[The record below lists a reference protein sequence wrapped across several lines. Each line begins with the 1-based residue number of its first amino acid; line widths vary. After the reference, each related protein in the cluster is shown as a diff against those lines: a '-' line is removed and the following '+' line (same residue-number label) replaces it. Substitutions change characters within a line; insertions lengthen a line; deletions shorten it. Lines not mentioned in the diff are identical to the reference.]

1 MPFPKTGPCPFT
13 GAHWPPQWDGEITGK
28 EFSCLHKNQKEDLI
42 KYFFERNSTKKSATS
57 KPAYRFP
64 LNQLRDYFG
73 KHAEYVKKTVE
84 NSQDYKD
91 FVAERQRLQPPP
103 DSRPEL
109 SLLTAARIAACLAA
123 EPPEEDE
130 ATRRAG
136 EYARDRDGRERASA
150 AQVVRCGQADR
161 KAAGISFSDGVPR
174 NDGKFVQG
182 GSKHGRLDSL
192 DFGTDKHRAMV
203 CDMQKTIESA
213 VDKKIG
219 EDGDLS
225 SNQKK
230 IFSRLVDAE
239 EQKDLAKMGQVR
251 KDARA
256 PYKARAALGLILL
269 LSSVLW

>member
-1 MPFPKTGPCPFT
+1 M
-13 GAHWPPQWDGEITGK
+13 
-28 EFSCLHKNQKEDLI
+28 FSCLNSDHRKDLI
-42 KYFFERNSTKKSATS
+42 EYFFEHESAKTS
-57 KPAYRFP
+57 ARPKPAYRFP
-64 LNQLRDYFG
+64 LIRLRDYFG
-73 KHAEYVKKTVE
+73 VDQKDVRRTVQG
-84 NSQDYKD
+84 SQEYKD

-182 GSKHGRLDSL
+182 GSKHGRLDAL

-256 PYKARAALGLILL
+256 PDKARAALGLILL